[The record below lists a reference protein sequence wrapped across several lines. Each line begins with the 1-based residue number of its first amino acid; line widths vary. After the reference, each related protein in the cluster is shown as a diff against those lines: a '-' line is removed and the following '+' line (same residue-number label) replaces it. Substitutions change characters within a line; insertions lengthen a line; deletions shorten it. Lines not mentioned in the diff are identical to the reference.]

1 MDNKLSKEK
10 LFQALSLDDFSERR
24 KAIEILSNTYDVNLY
39 KEVEELLNSED
50 SIIRNSAM
58 ELMVKWGIKI
68 IPFIVERT
76 KDLEENQRI
85 YASNILGDIGNPQAV
100 DALLA
105 LLPDEHSNVRFA
117 AAEAIGK
124 IGSKDATMS
133 LLHYLDSKKDDFWEQ
148 FPLILALGQLKD
160 ERAVLPLL
168 KLAENEMLQQPVLE
182 AIAQIADEHA
192 IPYILD
198 VLKTEDVYLHNIALR
213 AIKNLREKAKKYE
226 IGETNLKLLIK
237 NQFRQLDSEYIKNIV
252 ENLQERL
259 SDDDIDI
266 RLGVIYLL
274 GLSDYPKAID
284 SLISNFDTSL
294 MPDIEDSLL
303 HLAEAYPI
311 SLLES
316 LKLENLTCRDIII
329 RILAKLKIDTALDIF
344 IEHLSNP
351 ISEVRVEAIIA
362 MENFLF
368 PEVIPHLINLFD
380 DSSQDVQNTA
390 VEVLKNFDKDIILP
404 YLEQKMEEDK
414 SSDVEFLIIKTL
426 AGLQPKVDRNILLKF
441 SSSESVDV
449 RCMLAR
455 SLKSY
460 TDEEAAETLLGFLS
474 DPYSQVKEEA
484 IRSLE
489 DRGEDVTDCLITAL
503 KDNESWVRYFA
514 AKALGKQ
521 KANPKIINSLAE
533 LLNDSIPFVQIAV
546 LESLGNLNAKNFANT
561 IESFVNNSDANISQ
575 AAINALSRFKLNPA
589 KELEIE
595 KLLEGQM
602 ENSNWIVRKAI
613 AEALGE
619 LKTKNA
625 LDLLLIMLAQEAEN
639 IVDKEIILSLGK
651 LPNHKEVI
659 PILISF
665 TSEKKFRDITL
676 DVLVA
681 FDKKVIP
688 YLEKSLTKN
697 NDTEMKKNLI
707 SILSRIN
714 DDKSIKILVNLASSE
729 ISANVRKQAILA
741 LKNFSHDQRA
751 IWAIM
756 WAVNNDSDELVRQ
769 VAKSL
774 LIS

>member
-1 MDNKLSKEK
+1 MDNKLTRDEIFEE
-10 LFQALSLDDFSERR
+10 LFSDDFLERR
-24 KAIEILSNTYDVNLY
+24 KAIEIISNTYDIALY
-39 KEVEELLNSED
+39 KKVEELLNSED
-50 SIIRNSAM
+50 PVVRNSAM
-58 ELMVKWGIKI
+58 EVIVKWGTKVV
-68 IPFIVERT
+68 PFIIERT
-76 KDLEENQRI
+76 KDSVENQRI
-85 YASNILGDIGNPQAV
+85 YASNILGDIADSQAV

-105 LLPDEHSNVRFA
+105 LLPDEDSNVRFA

-124 IGSKDATMS
+124 IGSKDATMP
-133 LLHYLDSKKDDFWEQ
+133 LLHYLNSKKDDFWEQ

-198 VLKTEDVYLHNIALR
+198 VLKTQDIYLHNIALR

-237 NQFRQLDSEYIKNIV
+237 NQFRQLDSEYINNIV
-252 ENLQERL
+252 QNLKNKLVDEDL
-259 SDDDIDI
+259 DIK
-266 RLGVIYLL
+266 LGVIYLL

-284 SLISNFDTSL
+284 SLIANFDTSL
-294 MPDIEDSLL
+294 MPDIEDALFTL
-303 HLAEAYPI
+303 GEAYPI

-316 LKLENLTCRDIII
+316 LKLENLSCRDIII
-329 RILAKLKIDTALDIF
+329 RILAKLKIDSALDVL

-380 DSSQDVQNTA
+380 DYSQEVQNTA
-390 VEVLKNFDKDIILP
+390 VEVLKKFDRDIVFPFLI
-404 YLEQKMEEDK
+404 KRMEEIE
-414 SSDVEFLIIKTL
+414 SSEIEFLIIKTL
-426 AGLQPKVDRNILLKF
+426 AGLTPKIDIKTLLTF
-441 SSSESVDV
+441 SKSESVDV

-455 SLKSY
+455 ALKSY
-460 TDEEAAETLLGFLS
+460 TDEEAADTLLSFLS

-489 DRGEDVTDCLITAL
+489 DRGEEVIDCLITAL
-503 KDNESWVRYFA
+503 NDKESWVRYFA

-521 KANPKIINSLAE
+521 KSNNKIINSLAK
-533 LLNDSIPFVQIAV
+533 LLDDSIPFVQIAV
-546 LESLGNLNAKNFANT
+546 LESLGNLNAKTFASK
-561 IESFVNNSDANISQ
+561 IESFVSHSDANIAQ
-575 AAINALSRFKLNPA
+575 AAINALSRFKFSST
-589 KELEIE
+589 KGHEVEELLKRQI
-595 KLLEGQM
+595 

-619 LKTKNA
+619 LNTTTA
-625 LDLLLIMLAQEAEN
+625 LELLLRMLAQETES

-651 LPNHKEVI
+651 LPNNKDVI

-665 TSEKKFRDITL
+665 TSDKKFRDISL
-676 DVLVA
+676 DVLVG

-688 YLEKSLTKN
+688 YLEKSLTE
-697 NDTEMKKNLI
+697 NDDSEMKINII

-729 ISANVRKQAILA
+729 ISSNVRKQAILA

-756 WAVNNDSDELVRQ
+756 WAVNNDNDELVRQ